1 MIVNF
6 LFDRFL
12 APELPTNN
20 IIPTLTAYDT
30 NSTRT
35 PNSRRM
41 IYWHDTQRVLDR
53 NSNLIQSNHEIRYV
67 KTEDAVNNY
76 NPDEKYIYLVE
87 MIAQEYHS
95 MWPLYHISKRVA
107 TLVNEDKCTLAIAHF
122 AGWPMLL
129 EGLSSLCTNIYSA
142 TVFSGITKLDNIKL
156 ILDVAGTA
164 TVEVQDNII
173 QAFDSRDINE
183 LSYMDDNMK
192 KLSRT
197 GYPRIIESN
206 TWEWLFIDRLISN
219 KTDYLTKYLEK
230 TDKSHS
236 YLYLNSNQRTHRY
249 MMYKAAEFLNIKQ
262 DSIHS
267 FRLFDTLDNYKN
279 EYYFRDFLEESYIPL
294 TDELQ
299 QFKEY
304 LISNPNAD
312 PIDLPN
318 DDGFKELV
326 NTDFFSAILQI
337 DEKNISD
344 TYFSL
349 VTETGNLSE
358 KTFKLIYFGH
368 PFIIVGAIGV
378 IQDLKELGY
387 KTFDC
392 VFDES
397 YDYMPMGA
405 EKILFIANQ
414 VKQYCGEE
422 GRKKFAEKLPQIEE
436 ILRYNRELFLTKDH
450 NEFWASL

>member
-12 APELPTNN
+12 TPELPTNN
-20 IIPTLTAYDT
+20 IIPTLTAYNI
-30 NSTRT
+30 NSTQT
-35 PNSRRM
+35 PNIGDM
-41 IYWHDTQRVLDR
+41 IYWDNTHRILDR
-53 NSNLIQSNHEIRYV
+53 SRNLVQPSHEIRYI
-67 KTEDAVNNY
+67 KTEDAVDNY
-76 NPDEKYIYLVE
+76 NPDEKYIYMVE
-87 MIAQEYHS
+87 MIAQEYHT

-107 TLVNEDKCTLAIAHF
+107 TLVNEDKCMLAIALF
-122 AGWPMLL
+122 SGWPMLL
-129 EGLSSLCTNIYSA
+129 EGLPSLCTNIYSA
-142 TVFSGITKLDNIKL
+142 AVFSGITKLDNIKL
-156 ILDVAGTA
+156 I
-164 TVEVQDNII
+164 
-173 QAFDSRDINE
+173 FDSAGSSTDDVQNSIIHAFGNRDINE
-183 LSYMDDNMK
+183 LSYMSDDMK
-192 KLSRT
+192 KLPRI
-197 GYPRIIESN
+197 GYPRVIESN
-206 TWEWLFIDRLISN
+206 TWEWLFIDRLVSN

-236 YLYLNSNQRTHRY
+236 YLYMNSNQRAHRY
-249 MMYKAAEFLNIKQ
+249 MMYKATEFLNIKQ

-279 EYYFRDFLEESYIPL
+279 EYLFRDFLEETCIPL
-294 TDELQ
+294 TDEMQ
-299 QFKEY
+299 KFKEY
-304 LISNPNAD
+304 LTSNPNAD
-312 PIDLPN
+312 TIDLPN
-318 DDGFKELV
+318 DAGFKEMV
-326 NTDFFSAILQI
+326 NTDFLSAILKV

-349 VTETGNLSE
+349 VTETGHLSE

-368 PFIIVGAIGV
+368 PFIIVGEIGV